1 MSSRNQTRLAGNPE
15 PNGGVYLGKNVELNG
30 AFSGNAA
37 FDSPEGMCCFSF
49 LVCEVLDFV
58 WIDSAR
64 VYFHNK
70 TWGGFL
76 CFIQVVIIPIG
87 FSKWFQCPCLCTVFY
102 LGPLIQGVDFAQDA
116 IICKGQEVNM
126 LTILQHTSW
135 RSFGPGS
142 IVARCRS

>member
-1 MSSRNQTRLAGNPE
+1 
-15 PNGGVYLGKNVELNG
+15 
-30 AFSGNAA
+30 
-37 FDSPEGMCCFSF
+37 MCCFSF

-70 TWGGFL
+70 TWG
-76 CFIQVVIIPIG
+76 CFIQVGIIPIG

-126 LTILQHTSW
+126 LPILQHTSW
-135 RSFGPGS
+135 PVSVLVLLLQDVS
-142 IVARCRS
+142 